1 MAPYHERFPVGTHV
15 AVASRERL
23 EEFAR
28 TWRFHHPLTAEQVSF
43 AGRGAIVCEVSFYH
57 GGDVLY
63 ALDGVPGIWHE
74 QCVLGSDDKGAA

>member
-1 MAPYHERFPVGTHV
+1 MPPYQERFPVGTSV

-28 TWRFHHPLTAEQVSF
+28 TWRFHHPLSAEQLSY
-43 AGRGAIVCEVSFYH
+43 AGRAATVREVSFYH

-63 ALDGVPGIWHE
+63 TLDGVPGIWHE
-74 QCVLGSDDKGAA
+74 QCVLGADEQGAA